1 MSFLKKTH
9 SAPAEED
16 PHAGMDVDQVMKKYD
31 RESNVRIWEGWQKIA
46 LRWLM
51 AVFSLYCIGM
61 TLFST
66 AGQEVRLSAF
76 LGCIVVIVF
85 LYAQFWF
92 AGNMVS
98 LMKRLLPVILVTL
111 IVGNRAL

>member
-1 MSFLKKTH
+1 
-9 SAPAEED
+9 
-16 PHAGMDVDQVMKKYD
+16 MK
-31 RESNVRIWEGWQKIA
+31 QT
-46 LRWLM
+46 M
-51 AVFSLYCIGM
+51 MF
-61 TLFST
+61 
-66 AGQEVRLSAF
+66 AF

>member
-76 LGCIVVIVF
+76 LGCIVVIGY
-85 LYAQFWF
+85 L
-92 AGNMVS
+92 N
-98 LMKRLLPVILVTL
+98 
-111 IVGNRAL
+111 

>member
-1 MSFLKKTH
+1 
-9 SAPAEED
+9 
-16 PHAGMDVDQVMKKYD
+16 MKQTMK
-31 RESNVRIWEGWQKIA
+31 
-46 LRWLM
+46 
-51 AVFSLYCIGM
+51 F
-61 TLFST
+61 
-66 AGQEVRLSAF
+66 AF

-98 LMKRLLPVILVTL
+98 LMKRLLSVILVTL